1 MKKILSVIL
10 ALSLLSVLCSCSR
23 QQQTEETSKAQKTS
37 SIVIY
42 FSCTGTT
49 EQAAKK
55 IAELSSSDIYKIEPA
70 KPYTSDDLNYNNSD
84 CRANVEQNDPDARPE
99 IAGDLTDLSEYD
111 RVYLGFPIWWGTNP
125 KIINTFIASCN
136 LAGKEVFPFCTSGGS
151 GMGNTNAELAPSFKG
166 ATLVEGKLVNRMSAD
181 ELRAFA
187 EKF

>member
-70 KPYTSDDLNYNNSD
+70 EPYTSDDLNYNNSD

-99 IAGDLTDLSEYD
+99 IAGDLSDLSEYD
-111 RVYLGFPIWWGTNP
+111 RVYLGFPIWWGSSP
-125 KIINTFIASCN
+125 KS
-136 LAGKEVFPFCTSGGS
+136 
-151 GMGNTNAELAPSFKG
+151 
-166 ATLVEGKLVNRMSAD
+166 
-181 ELRAFA
+181 
-187 EKF
+187 

>member
-49 EQAAKK
+49 EQAAKR

-70 KPYTSDDLNYNNSD
+70 EPYTSDDLNYNNSD
-84 CRANVEQNDPDARPE
+84 CRANVGQNDPDARPE
-99 IAGDLTDLSEYD
+99 IAGYLPDLSEYD

-151 GMGNTNAELAPSFKG
+151 GVEKAADFIKNACPKSDVKDGIRANG
-166 ATLVEGKLVNRMSAD
+166 ATD
-181 ELRAFA
+181 EQLKAWINQ
-187 EKF
+187 